1 MTGVGVVSNRNGG
14 LRRALA
20 TGVALLAT
28 LGADAGFAGVGDDCP
43 PNAEPGKCYEKVY
56 RPEQYETY
64 TEQVIEQPSHV
75 ETRMIDAVYRFEER
89 EVLVREA
96 RSEAFTVPASYRTV
110 TETVVVRP
118 ASVRRQSVL
127 AVYETVTEQVLV
139 RAARTEWRRG
149 VLLDRQQTAP
159 GTTMMSPTGE
169 VMCLVEIPAEYR
181 TETRRVLRTPARIIE
196 VTEPAET
203 QTVTREVLVTPSHVE
218 WRETPAEYRRGQE
231 RVLVTP
237 AHVERYQA
245 PAVYRTEVR
254 QRRIREA
261 SFGWQVISCDYGA
274 PAKRVG
280 L

>member
-1 MTGVGVVSNRNGG
+1 MVSNRNGG
-14 LRRALA
+14 LGRVVA

-28 LGADAGFAGVGDDCP
+28 LAADVGFAGTGDDCP

-56 RPEQYETY
+56 LPEQYESY
-64 TEQVIEQPSHV
+64 AEQVVEQPAHV
-75 ETRMIDAVYRFEER
+75 ESRTVDAVYRLEER
-89 EVLVREA
+89 QVLVREA
-96 RSEAFTVPASYRTV
+96 SRQAVTVPAAYRTV
-110 TETVVVRP
+110 TETVIVKP
-118 ASVRRQSVL
+118 ASVRRQAIP
-127 AVYETVTEQVLV
+127 AVYETVAEQVLV
-139 RAARTEWRRG
+139 RPARTEWRRG
-149 VLLDRQQTAP
+149 MLLDRKQTAP
-159 GTTMMSPTGE
+159 GATMMSPTGE
-169 VMCLVEIPAEYR
+169 VLCLVEIPAEYR
-181 TETRRVLRTPARIIE
+181 TETRRVLRSPARIAD
-196 VTEPAET
+196 VAEPAET
-203 QTVTREVLVTPSHVE
+203 RTVVRQELVAPSHVE

-261 SFGWQVISCDYGA
+261 SFGWRVISCDYGA